1 MQTASSAACRGDTP
15 VFLHQTA
22 QPGKQVTIHEA
33 TSPHGTVLL
42 PKLYYLSCA
51 VGKFGH
57 PNTPKTTC
65 MAYRL
70 TGVGHRDIIDLVGVQ
85 PHLPQ
90 SAVQYGRGKP
100 LLQLQGHHDDRDQ
113 EPTLAASHNQARHDG
128 Q

>member
-1 MQTASSAACRGDTP
+1 MQTAKSAADRGDTP

-22 QPGKQVTIHEA
+22 LPEQQVTVLKA
-33 TSPHGTVLL
+33 NSPKGTMLL
-42 PKLYYLSCA
+42 LKLYYLSCA
-51 VGKFGH
+51 TRKYGH
-57 PNTPKTTC
+57 PYVPKTTC

-113 EPTLAASHNQARHDG
+113 EPTLAASYNQARHDG